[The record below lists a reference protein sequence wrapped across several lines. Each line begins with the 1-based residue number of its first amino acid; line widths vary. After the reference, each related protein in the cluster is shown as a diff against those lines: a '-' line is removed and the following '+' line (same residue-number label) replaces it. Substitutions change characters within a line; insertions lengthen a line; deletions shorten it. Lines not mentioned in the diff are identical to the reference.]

1 MRGMR
6 FRQIKIFKNE
16 MAVCEINCQEK
27 IVYDLFA
34 HHKELG
40 GFILIDRVSHMTSAC
55 GTIEQRL
62 QREDHVVWQKMD
74 ITPQY
79 RAEHMNQKP
88 KTIWLT
94 GLSGAGKSTI
104 ANALEKRLAAEGR
117 FTMTLDGDNV
127 RMGLNQDL
135 GFEEKDRIENIRR
148 VSEVAKLMNDAGLIV
163 LVSFISP
170 FREERRKAREIIG
183 EPFVEVYVSTSLEE
197 CERRDVKGLYKK
209 ARSGEIAEFSGISS
223 PYEPPEHPDII
234 VDTTNRSV
242 EEVVDE
248 LWEFCQ

>member
-1 MRGMR
+1 
-6 FRQIKIFKNE
+6 
-16 MAVCEINCQEK
+16 
-27 IVYDLFA
+27 
-34 HHKELG
+34 
-40 GFILIDRVSHMTSAC
+40 MTSAC

-127 RMGLNQDL
+127 RKILVL
-135 GFEEKDRIENIRR
+135 RR
-148 VSEVAKLMNDAGLIV
+148 RTV
-163 LVSFISP
+163 LKISV
-170 FREERRKAREIIG
+170 G
-183 EPFVEVYVSTSLEE
+183 S
-197 CERRDVKGLYKK
+197 VKWQ
-209 ARSGEIAEFSGISS
+209 
-223 PYEPPEHPDII
+223 
-234 VDTTNRSV
+234 N
-242 EEVVDE
+242 
-248 LWEFCQ
+248 